1 MNDLK
6 FVNMKMRKVSLDKI
20 NLANK
25 NTLIGCLGIRVTEL
39 GNDYLIGKMPVDH
52 RTIQPF
58 GLLHGGASVALIES
72 LGSIGSNL
80 IIDDKK
86 EFSVGLEVNANHI
99 GSVKVGFVFAKAKLV
114 HLGKRTHVWIVDVY
128 DELSNKLICSGR
140 LTMMIVEKNNN

>member
-99 GSVKVGFVFAKAKLV
+99 SSVKDGFVFAKAKLV